1 MPTKGNIMML
11 DILNKHLEG
20 AKEGCV
26 VGKWV
31 ETLTDE
37 EQKAFALIK
46 EKNELVSLNAMFQDL
61 FDSQDLPFGLTSFR
75 THFRGTCTCQ
85 KTY

>member
-1 MPTKGNIMML
+1 MPTKKIGTVL
-11 DILNKHLEG
+11 DILTLHLEG

-26 VGKWV
+26 VEKWID
-31 ETLTDE
+31 TLSDE

-46 EKNELVSLNAMFQDL
+46 ERNELVSLNAMFQDL
-61 FDSQDLPFGLTSFR
+61 SFSQELPFGLTSFR

-85 KTY
+85 KTS